1 MGARQHK
8 PMSMARVRAE
18 ERSMANV
25 KIQKIIK
32 GIRSPPKKSEEYRAK
47 LQKACEEDEVVVLS
61 GQEYAIRKRKS
72 PTPPKQARQPPSIT
86 KEAPTITPP
95 PARIPLTASARR
107 PLINKEAPRITAPAK
122 RYQLTN
128 PVIKRDAGSGMKEAP
143 AKLLRRIEPV
153 KKFSTKHHHGWS
165 EVINESVAVP
175 KKLFTCEGT
184 KDKGPNNLELLLA
197 RMEKDKQGK

>member
-1 MGARQHK
+1 
-8 PMSMARVRAE
+8 MARVRAE
-18 ERSMANV
+18 ERSMVNV
-25 KIQKIIK
+25 KIQKVIK
-32 GIRSPPKKSEEYRAK
+32 GIRTPPKKTEAYRAR
-47 LQKACEEDEVVVLS
+47 LQKECEADEVVVLS

-72 PTPPKQARQPPSIT
+72 PTPPQQARQPPSIT
-86 KEAPTITPP
+86 RETPIIKP
-95 PARIPLTASARR
+95 QPARNQVTAPARR
-107 PLINKEAPRITAPAK
+107 PLITKEAPRITAPPK

-153 KKFSTKHHHGWS
+153 KMLSTRYHFGWS
-165 EVINESVAVP
+165 EVVNESVAVP